1 MFPTS
6 HTWGSALRLSHKKN
20 QSGVSEEAMHS
31 VTVDPNHHMG
41 LTHGE
46 VILEPMNQ
54 LHEQAW
60 GKPVE
65 ELLSECTRNVRN
77 H

>member
-1 MFPTS
+1 MSLWP
-6 HTWGSALRLSHKKN
+6 
-20 QSGVSEEAMHS
+20 
-31 VTVDPNHHMG
+31 PNHHMG
-41 LTHGE
+41 LTRSE
-46 VILEPMNQ
+46 VILEPVNQ
-54 LHEQAW
+54 LHEQAR

>member
-1 MFPTS
+1 
-6 HTWGSALRLSHKKN
+6 
-20 QSGVSEEAMHS
+20 MHS